1 MIILLMLVLT
11 VQAAVLRGTVTDKA
25 TKEPLIGAAVQLSGT
40 NTGTIT
46 DVDGNFELAG
56 LRNGT
61 YKLIISYVSYCTQTV
76 EVTISGMFEIK
87 VELEQDN
94 QQLGEVV
101 VVADAKKNTENAII
115 TQQRTSLVMQ
125 TGVSAQQITK
135 TQDKDASEVIR
146 RVPGRSPLRSAF
158 YIPKPAAP
166 FGHFCP
172 LLFHQFNGLF
182 ARKVH
187 HIDGHNAGCAAAVHF
202 MSLVFLRLVR
212 RIFLY
217 QGAQHGKPA
226 GLGWGPMGAQFLGTI
241 STTPY

>member
-1 MIILLMLVLT
+1 MMKAQMKGISLMIILLMLVLT
-11 VQAAVLRGTVTDKA
+11 VQAAALRGTVTDKA

-76 EVTISGMFEIK
+76 EVTINGMFEIK

-146 RVPGRSPLRSAF
+146 RVPVRRNSLWYVGFHNGIIMCGLIIVPYLVL
-158 YIPKPAAP
+158 KPMRV
-166 FGHFCP
+166 
-172 LLFHQFNGLF
+172 LSLSILFH
-182 ARKVH
+182 
-187 HIDGHNAGCAAAVHF
+187 
-202 MSLVFLRLVR
+202 R
-212 RIFLY
+212 RSWIIC
-217 QGAQHGKPA
+217 
-226 GLGWGPMGAQFLGTI
+226 W
-241 STTPY
+241 

>member
-1 MIILLMLVLT
+1 MKAQMKGISLMIILLMLVLT
-11 VQAAVLRGTVTDKA
+11 VQAAALRGTVTDKA

-76 EVTISGMFEIK
+76 EVTINGMFEIK
-87 VELEQDN
+87 VELEQDH

-146 RVPGRSPLRSAF
+146 RVPGISIIEEKFVMVR
-158 YIPKPAAP
+158 
-166 FGHFCP
+166 
-172 LLFHQFNGLF
+172 GLSLI
-182 ARKVH
+182 
-187 HIDGHNAGCAAAVHF
+187 HI
-202 MSLVFLRLVR
+202 
-212 RIFLY
+212 
-217 QGAQHGKPA
+217 
-226 GLGWGPMGAQFLGTI
+226 
-241 STTPY
+241 

>member
-1 MIILLMLVLT
+1 MMKAQMKGISLMIILLMLVLT
-11 VQAAVLRGTVTDKA
+11 VQAAALRGTVTDKA

-76 EVTISGMFEIK
+76 EVTINGMFEIK

-146 RVPGRSPLRSAF
+146 RVPGISIIEENSLWYVGFHNGIIMCGLIIVPYLVL
-158 YIPKPAAP
+158 KPMRV
-166 FGHFCP
+166 
-172 LLFHQFNGLF
+172 LSLSILFH
-182 ARKVH
+182 
-187 HIDGHNAGCAAAVHF
+187 
-202 MSLVFLRLVR
+202 R
-212 RIFLY
+212 RSWIIC
-217 QGAQHGKPA
+217 
-226 GLGWGPMGAQFLGTI
+226 W
-241 STTPY
+241 

>member
-1 MIILLMLVLT
+1 MMKAQMKGISLMIILLMLVLT
-11 VQAAVLRGTVTDKA
+11 VQAAALRGTVTDKA

-76 EVTISGMFEIK
+76 EVTINGMFEIK

-146 RVPGRSPLRSAF
+146 RVPGISIIVWYVGFHNGIIMCGLIIVPYLVL
-158 YIPKPAAP
+158 KPMRV
-166 FGHFCP
+166 
-172 LLFHQFNGLF
+172 LSLSILFH
-182 ARKVH
+182 
-187 HIDGHNAGCAAAVHF
+187 
-202 MSLVFLRLVR
+202 R
-212 RIFLY
+212 RSWIIC
-217 QGAQHGKPA
+217 
-226 GLGWGPMGAQFLGTI
+226 W
-241 STTPY
+241 